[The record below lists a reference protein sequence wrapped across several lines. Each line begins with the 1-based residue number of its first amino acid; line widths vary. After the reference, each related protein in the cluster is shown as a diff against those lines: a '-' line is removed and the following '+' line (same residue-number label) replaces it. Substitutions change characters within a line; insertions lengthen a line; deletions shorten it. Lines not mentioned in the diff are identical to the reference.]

1 MQKVKILIVEDE
13 LILAM
18 ELEMRLQSK
27 DFYNT
32 KIVTKGEQAV
42 KSAKSFQPDVILMDI
57 MLPGVINGIEAA
69 IQILAFKKIPI
80 IYITGNDHL
89 REDAK
94 LLATN
99 PVTILGKP
107 LSAWELFESLDK
119 ALKNYHE

>member
-1 MQKVKILIVEDE
+1 MQKEKILIVEDE

-32 KIVTKGEQAV
+32 KIVTNGEQAV

-57 MLPGVINGIEAA
+57 MLPGVINGIDAA

>member
-1 MQKVKILIVEDE
+1 MQKEKILIVEDE

-27 DFYNT
+27 NFCNI

-57 MLPGVINGIEAA
+57 MLSGVINGIEAA
-69 IQILAFKKIPI
+69 TQILAHKKIPI

-89 REDAK
+89 KEDTK

-99 PVTILGKP
+99 PIAVLGKP
-107 LSAWELFESLDK
+107 LSDWKLFESIDK
-119 ALKNYHE
+119 ALKKYYE

>member
-1 MQKVKILIVEDE
+1 MKILIVEDE
-13 LILAM
+13 LIFAM

>member
-1 MQKVKILIVEDE
+1 MKILIVEDE